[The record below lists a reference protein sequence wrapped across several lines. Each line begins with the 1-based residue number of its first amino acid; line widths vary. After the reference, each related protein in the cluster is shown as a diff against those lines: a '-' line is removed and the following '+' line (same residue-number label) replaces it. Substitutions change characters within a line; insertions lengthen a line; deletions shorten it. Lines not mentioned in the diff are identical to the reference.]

1 MGKALL
7 LSGGIDSVALAYWVR
22 PSVAFTIDYGQIPAQ
37 AEIRASAQVCRE
49 LCIRHEVIR
58 ADCSSVGIG
67 GLTQRAGVEI
77 SPTVEW
83 WPYRNQLLITLAG
96 TRMIALELYAYE
108 LLLGS
113 VATDTDHKDGSSQ
126 FYSTVDALMSLQ
138 EGGVRIQAPA
148 LGLTSTELIS
158 ISGISHGLLG
168 WTHSCHRANI
178 ACGNCRGCWKHLRIF
193 RQIGL
198 LE

>member
-1 MGKALL
+1 MGTALL
-7 LSGGIDSVALAYWVR
+7 LSGGIDSVALACWLR
-22 PSVAFTIDYGQIPAQ
+22 PSVAFTVDYGQLPAQ

-49 LCIRHEVIR
+49 LSIRHEVIR

-67 GLTQRAGVEI
+67 GLTQRGGVEI

-96 TRMIALELYAYE
+96 TRMIALELYTYE

-113 VATDTDHKDGSSQ
+113 VATDTDHKDGSAH
-126 FYSTVDALMSLQ
+126 FYASMDALMSLQ
-138 EGGVRIQAPA
+138 EGGIRVQAPA
-148 LGLTSTELIS
+148 LELTSTELIRR
-158 ISGISHGLLG
+158 SGIPSSLLA

-178 ACGNCRGCWKHLRIF
+178 ACGKCRGCHKHLEIF
-193 RQIGL
+193 RQLGL
-198 LE
+198 LA